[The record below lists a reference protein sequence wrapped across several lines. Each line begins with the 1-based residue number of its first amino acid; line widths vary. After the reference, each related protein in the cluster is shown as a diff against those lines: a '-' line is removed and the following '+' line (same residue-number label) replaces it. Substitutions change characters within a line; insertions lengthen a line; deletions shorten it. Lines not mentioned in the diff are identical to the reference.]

1 MLKND
6 IEVAQFQSNSP
17 KYLTI
22 AEEFWKALAKLPVVY
37 DYSAYRTILER
48 FGTHYISEGSLGG
61 FFKAI
66 VSIDEETEKHIGKIL
81 QTMLSLWFVFPNEML
96 QLAGS
101 LAKI

>member
-1 MLKND
+1 MLKNN

-17 KYLTI
+17 KYLPI

-37 DYSAYRTILER
+37 DYSAYRKVLER

-66 VSIDEETEKHIGKIL
+66 ISIDEETQKYTCKNL
-81 QTMLSLWFVFPNEML
+81 QTCSVCGLFFPN
-96 QLAGS
+96 
-101 LAKI
+101 